1 MPIPIWAL
9 GEPGRGQV
17 MHSSLESS
25 FLSRLVSTGQGG
37 GYWEVRAEHSYPRE
51 EVPVGLD

>member
-1 MPIPIWAL
+1 
-9 GEPGRGQV
+9 